1 MSTRETLQRHTIII
15 NRLRRS
21 DASFEEIVNKLE
33 LESELRGYDFS
44 ISKRTFQRDIE
55 TIESL
60 YGITIK
66 FNFSRNVWCIEEED
80 NTEAN
85 VRLLEAFDTFN
96 ALKMT
101 NRLPQYIDYEKRRPR
116 GTENLNGLLHAIQNN
131 LRIRF
136 TYHKFWT
143 GENRTRYA
151 EPLALKE
158 SINRWYVVTMDA
170 EKDEIRTFALDR
182 LSDLEI
188 TTEKFKR
195 SKDFDVNEM
204 FRHSFG
210 IISGDHLVPQDVKLS
225 FRKPQAE
232 YIRSLK
238 LHHTQDV
245 EKETEEE
252 ILFSMK
258 LYITED
264 FVQEIVS
271 HGPRVK
277 VLEPD
282 SLIHE
287 VKKYHQKALDLY

>member
-15 NRLRRS
+15 NRLRKG
-21 DASFEEIVNKLE
+21 DASFEEIADKLE
-33 LESELRGYDFS
+33 LESELQGYDFN

-55 TIESL
+55 NMESL
-60 YGITIK
+60 YGISIK
-66 FNFSRNVWCIEEED
+66 FNFSRNVWYIEEED
-80 NTEAN
+80 NSEAN
-85 VRLLEAFDTFN
+85 ARLLEAFDTFN

-101 NRLPQYIDYEKRRPR
+101 NRLPQYIDYEKRRPK

-143 GENRTRYA
+143 GEKRTRYA

-170 EKDEIRTFALDR
+170 KKKEPRTFALDR

-195 SKDFDVNEM
+195 SEDFDVNEM

-210 IISGDHLVPQDVKLS
+210 IISGDHLELKDVQLA

-238 LHHTQDV
+238 LHHTQEV

-271 HGPRVK
+271 QGSRVK
-277 VLEPD
+277 VLQPD

-287 VKKYHQKALDLY
+287 VKKYHQEALDLY

>member
-15 NRLRRS
+15 NRLRKS
-21 DASFEEIVNKLE
+21 DASFEEIADKLE
-33 LESELRGYDFS
+33 LESELQGYDFN

-66 FNFSRNVWCIEEED
+66 FNFSQNVWYIEEED
-80 NTEAN
+80 NIEAN
-85 VRLLEAFDTFN
+85 ARLLEAFDTFN

-116 GTENLNGLLHAIQNN
+116 GTENMNGLLHAIQNN
-131 LRIRF
+131 LRVRF
-136 TYHKFWT
+136 TYQKYWID
-143 GENRTRYA
+143 EKRTRYA

-158 SINRWYVVTMDA
+158 SINRWYVVARDV
-170 EKDEIRTFALDR
+170 EKKAIRTFALDR

-195 SKDFDVNEM
+195 DQDFDVNEM
-204 FRHSFG
+204 FKYSFG
-210 IISGDHLVPQDVKLS
+210 IISGGNFNPEEVLLAFS
-225 FRKPQAE
+225 KPQAE

-238 LHHTQDV
+238 LHHSQDV
-245 EKETEEE
+245 VKETDEE

-258 LYITED
+258 LFITED

-271 HGPRVK
+271 QGPRVK
-277 VLEPD
+277 VLQPD
-282 SLIHE
+282 RLIHE
-287 VKKYHQKALDLY
+287 VKRYHQEALDLY

>member
-1 MSTRETLQRHTIII
+1 MSTRETLQRHIIII
-15 NRLRRS
+15 NRLRRG

-33 LESELRGYDFS
+33 LESELQGYDLN
-44 ISKRTFQRDIE
+44 ISKRTFQRDIV

-66 FNFSRNVWCIEEED
+66 FNFSRNVWYIEEED

-85 VRLLEAFDTFN
+85 ARLLEAFDTFN

-116 GTENLNGLLHAIQNN
+116 GTENMNGLLHAIQNK
-131 LRIRF
+131 LRVRF
-136 TYHKFWT
+136 TYQKFWADEQ
-143 GENRTRYA
+143 GTRYA

-170 EKDEIRTFALDR
+170 EKKKIRTFALDR

-188 TTEKFKR
+188 TDEKFKR
-195 SKDFDVNEM
+195 PQDFDVKEM

-210 IISGDHLVPQDVKLS
+210 IISGDQLEPKDVLLAFS
-225 FRKPQAE
+225 KPQAE

-271 HGPRVK
+271 QGSRVK
-277 VLEPD
+277 VLQPD
-282 SLIHE
+282 SLIHD
-287 VKKYHQKALDLY
+287 VKKYHQEALDLY

>member
-1 MSTRETLQRHTIII
+1 MSTRETIQRHTIII
-15 NRLRRS
+15 NRLRKS
-21 DASFEEIVNKLE
+21 DASFEEIADKLE
-33 LESELRGYDFS
+33 LESELQGYDFN

-55 TIESL
+55 NIESL
-60 YGITIK
+60 YGISIK
-66 FNFSRNVWCIEEED
+66 FNFSRNAWYIEEVD

-85 VRLLEAFDTFN
+85 ARLLEAFDTFN

-116 GTENLNGLLHAIQNN
+116 GTENMNGLLHAIQNN
-131 LRIRF
+131 LRVSF
-136 TYHKFWT
+136 TYQKYWID
-143 GENRTRYA
+143 EKRTRYV

-158 SINRWYVVTMDA
+158 SINRWYVITMDA
-170 EKDEIRTFALDR
+170 EKEEIRTFALDR

-188 TTEKFKR
+188 TNEKFKR
-195 SKDFDVNEM
+195 PEDFDVNEM
-204 FRHSFG
+204 FKYSFG
-210 IISGDHLVPQDVKLS
+210 IISGGNFKPEEVLLA

-238 LHHTQDV
+238 LHHSQDV
-245 EKETEEE
+245 VKETEEE

-258 LYITED
+258 LFITED

-271 HGPRVK
+271 QGPRVK
-277 VLEPD
+277 VLQPD

-287 VKKYHQKALDLY
+287 VKRYHQEAMDLY

>member
-1 MSTRETLQRHTIII
+1 MSTRETLQRHIIII
-15 NRLRRS
+15 NRLRRG

-33 LESELRGYDFS
+33 LESELQGYDLN
-44 ISKRTFQRDIE
+44 ISKRTFQRDIV

-66 FNFSRNVWCIEEED
+66 FNFSRNVWYIEEED

-85 VRLLEAFDTFN
+85 ARLLEAFDTFN

-116 GTENLNGLLHAIQNN
+116 GTENMNGLLHAIQNK
-131 LRIRF
+131 LRVHF

-143 GENRTRYA
+143 DEQRTRYA

-158 SINRWYVVTMDA
+158 SINRWYVVTRDV
-170 EKDEIRTFALDR
+170 EKKKIRTFALDR

-188 TTEKFKR
+188 TDEKFKR
-195 SKDFDVNEM
+195 PQDFNVKKM
-204 FRHSFG
+204 FKYSFG
-210 IISGDHLVPQDVKLS
+210 IISGVDFEPEEVLLT
-225 FRKPQAE
+225 FWKPQAE
-232 YIRSLK
+232 YIRSLP
-238 LHHTQDV
+238 LHHTQKVV
-245 EKETEEE
+245 EETEKE

-271 HGPRVK
+271 QGSRVK
-277 VLEPD
+277 VLQPD
-282 SLIHE
+282 SLIHD
-287 VKKYHQKALDLY
+287 VKKYHQEALDLY

>member
-15 NRLRRS
+15 NRLRKS
-21 DASFEEIVNKLE
+21 DASFEEIADKLE
-33 LESELRGYDFS
+33 LESELQGYDFN

-55 TIESL
+55 NIESL
-60 YGITIK
+60 YGISIK
-66 FNFSRNVWCIEEED
+66 FNFSRNAWYIEEVD

-85 VRLLEAFDTFN
+85 ARLLEAFDTFN

-116 GTENLNGLLHAIQNN
+116 GTENMNGLLHAIQNN
-131 LRIRF
+131 LRVSF
-136 TYHKFWT
+136 TYQKYWID
-143 GENRTRYA
+143 EKRTRYV

-158 SINRWYVVTMDA
+158 SINRWYVITMDA
-170 EKDEIRTFALDR
+170 EKKEIRTFALDR
-182 LSDLEI
+182 LSELEI
-188 TTEKFKR
+188 TNEKFNR
-195 SKDFDVNEM
+195 PEDFDVNEM
-204 FRHSFG
+204 FKYSFG
-210 IISGDHLVPQDVKLS
+210 IISGVNFEPEDVLLA

-238 LHHTQDV
+238 LHHSQDV
-245 EKETEEE
+245 VKETKEE

-258 LYITED
+258 LFITED

-271 HGPRVK
+271 QGSRVK
-277 VLEPD
+277 VLQPD

-287 VKKYHQKALDLY
+287 VKRYHQEAMDLY

>member
-15 NRLRRS
+15 NRLRSS
-21 DASFEEIVNKLE
+21 DASFEEIADSLEFQSKLQ
-33 LESELRGYDFS
+33 GYDFN

-60 YGITIK
+60 YGITIQ
-66 FNFSRNVWCIEEED
+66 FNFSRNVWYIEEED
-80 NTEAN
+80 NIEAN
-85 VRLLEAFDTFN
+85 ARLLEAFDTFN

-136 TYHKFWT
+136 TYQKFWT
-143 GENRTRYA
+143 DEKRTRYA

-158 SINRWYVVTMDA
+158 SINRWYVITMDA
-170 EKDEIRTFALDR
+170 EIKEIRTFGLDR

-195 SKDFDVNEM
+195 DQDFDVNEM
-204 FRHSFG
+204 FRYSFG
-210 IISGDHLVPQDVKLS
+210 IISDEKAEPEKVLLS
-225 FRKPQAE
+225 FYRPQAE
-232 YIRSLK
+232 YIRSLP
-238 LHHTQDV
+238 LHHTQKVV
-245 EKETEEE
+245 EETEEE

-258 LYITED
+258 LFITED

-271 HGPRVK
+271 QGARVK
-277 VLEPD
+277 VLQPD
-282 SLIHE
+282 SLKNE
-287 VKKYHQKALDLY
+287 VIKSHKKAILRY